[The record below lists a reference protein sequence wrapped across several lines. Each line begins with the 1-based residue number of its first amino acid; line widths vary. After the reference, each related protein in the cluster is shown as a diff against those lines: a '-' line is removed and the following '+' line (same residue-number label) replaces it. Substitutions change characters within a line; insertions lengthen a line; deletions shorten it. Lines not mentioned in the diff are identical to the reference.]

1 MMTYLAKKI
10 KEKGSYN
17 IITYIYIY
25 ICKAFFI
32 FISRNISESI
42 KIYLKINL
50 RLSQDY
56 WKNSCQLFLFE
67 IRSLNHSF
75 RDLMSK

>member
-25 ICKAFFI
+25 ARLFFI
-32 FISRNISESI
+32 FISLNISESI